1 MVELLPVSPSIAQ
14 HFLLALEQP
23 RVQSWPWQGSDT
35 WPWDLGFRVAKAVL
49 PGLRHSADGR
59 GRRPAFGDGCLLS
72 TAMLRVMSRAGC
84 SVANWGEFR
93 LPNAIHQHTS
103 ENLSLFFLFP
113 PKTSFLGGRNQT
125 KFHSIPTTNLDAFK
139 VTFLEEKEE
148 KAKKHSLEAGY
159 SRTALPCGH
168 LAKHHR
174 LLGLLAAVPCS
185 PLTHSTG
192 FAVFS
197 LSDGWLDDLSLLRNK
212 IHKA

>member
-1 MVELLPVSPSIAQ
+1 MSPSIAQ

-23 RVQSWPWQGSDT
+23 QVQSWPWQGSDT

-103 ENLSLFFLFP
+103 ENLFLFFLFP
-113 PKTSFLGGRNQT
+113 PKTSFFGGKKSNQIS
-125 KFHSIPTTNLDAFK
+125 FHSNDKFGCIQSDFFGGEGGKGKKAFP
-139 VTFLEEKEE
+139 
-148 KAKKHSLEAGY
+148 G
-159 SRTALPCGH
+159 SRLLQDCPACGH
-168 LAKHHR
+168 LAKHHC